1 MIGNYF
7 KKWFYRKKHT
17 VKDGHILSTVILMVV
32 TERIRQK
39 KLWGEQDHDAPFW
52 LSILGEEFGEVCR
65 AVYEGKTDEYVTE
78 LVHVA
83 AVAVQ
88 MIECELR
95 RGYGKGKCEEAA
107 G

>member
-1 MIGNYF
+1 MNEKEIETACYM
-7 KKWFYRKKHT
+7 
-17 VKDGHILSTVILMVV
+17 VIM
-32 TERIRQK
+32 ERIRQDEK
-39 KLWGEQDHDAPFW
+39 WGEQNHDAPFW

-65 AVYEGKTDEYVTE
+65 AVCEGKTDEYVTE

-95 RGYGKGKCEEAA
+95 RGYGKGTGEEVV
-107 G
+107 GERG